1 MMDHPVNFSTNP
13 FSEDLQTILD
23 HLGSADLAMIDEA
36 TDRLLLRDRVK
47 TIEEIVKG
55 INHSIP
61 ENRCQAMELLILMND
76 ESMPEILAPIFRDPV
91 DFVRYN
97 LLNDLI
103 NYDRLNVGFVNPLM
117 DLLHSDPDSDVRFLA
132 ATALGIIGDSRAIP
146 SLIQARENDFET
158 DYEGESVSHAAHIA
172 LKKMIRNQ

>member
-1 MMDHPVNFSTNP
+1 MDHPVNFSTNP
-13 FSEDLQTILD
+13 FSEDLQTISD

-36 TDRLLLRDRVK
+36 TDRLFLRDRAK

-61 ENRCQAMELLILMND
+61 EIRCQAIELLILMND
-76 ESMPEILAPIFRDPV
+76 ELIPKILLPIFQDPV

-103 NYDRLNVGFVNPLM
+103 NYDRLSVGFVNPLM
-117 DLLHSDPDSDVRFLA
+117 NLLHSDPDSDVRFLA

-158 DYEGESVSHAAHIA
+158 DYEGESVSRAADIA
-172 LKKMIRNQ
+172 LKKMSKNQ